1 MGLGEGEERIGHEIL
16 RVSWREI
23 AGERPEQVELSALR
37 EGLMPRRHSET
48 AISVRSGRLRHK
60 RLHLTLGGQHVAARI
75 GGRGDGARAAQ
86 ASRSSTE

>member
-1 MGLGEGEERIGHEIL
+1 MGFGEGEERIGHEIL

-48 AISVRSGRLRHK
+48 AISVRSGRLRRR
-60 RLHLTLGGQHVAARI
+60 RLRLAGSTLP
-75 GGRGDGARAAQ
+75 RGSEVEVTRRAAQ
-86 ASRSSTE
+86 ASRSSTA